1 MSYDTWWE
9 FPYDFIDWDYLGV
22 LEYLYH
28 LTDTQVQ
35 LIPNMKLNSF
45 SDIFYSSIC
54 LTNNG

>member
-28 LTDTQVQ
+28 LTDTQV
-35 LIPNMKLNSF
+35 
-45 SDIFYSSIC
+45 
-54 LTNNG
+54 